1 MSKTFKTPKG
11 TELPFLN
18 LKGKDYL
25 LVPHRVLWMRE
36 EHPEWSIESEFLEL
50 NEKIAIARATI
61 RNGDGKIVAQ
71 GTKSETPQGFSEFIE
86 KAESGAIGRALAF
99 CGYGTQFAQE
109 LETGDHVADA
119 PLSSP
124 KPNSGQSPQ
133 LNSKIE
139 QVLNMAM
146 EPLLKGGSNPLHAD
160 KSISSLKK
168 DDLHWEIP
176 FGKFKGQNIYAVP
189 LKELKDYA
197 NYLVTQANQKQKPVD
212 GAAKEFVGRVREMA
226 GLPREA

>member
-50 NEKIAIARATI
+50 SEKIAIARATI

-119 PLSSP
+119 PISSP
-124 KPNSGQSPQ
+124 KPNGGQSPQ
-133 LNSKIE
+133 PNSESK
-139 QVLNMAM
+139 AHA
-146 EPLLKGGSNPLHAD
+146 PRLKVA
-160 KSISSLKK
+160 

-176 FGKFKGQNIYAVP
+176 FGKFKGKNIYAVP

-197 NYLVTQANQKQKPVD
+197 NYLIKQSYEKQKPVD

-226 GLPREA
+226 GLPRE